1 MERLITIEEHF
12 ISDTISQKCTD
23 VIMAHGTEGEKQA
36 RKPAGNGGDPLS
48 GDIGARRIAYMDKMG
63 IDAQILS
70 YIDHYPSE
78 LPAQFAI
85 PLCREANDEMYAAT
99 VAHPGRL
106 YAFATLPL
114 DDPKAAADELERTV
128 TKLNFKGALIS
139 GFYKDHRLDDGY
151 YNPIWEKATQLDVP
165 IYLHPDYPNDTI
177 RDYYYKGAWS
187 DQAAALL
194 SGFGIGW
201 HYEIGMQIVR
211 MIMGGVFDRY
221 PKLKICT
228 GHWGEVVSYYM
239 YRMDEISRS
248 ITGLKKNI
256 SAYFKENVY
265 VNPSGMMYE
274 PQLRFCLDTFGE
286 DHILWGE
293 DYPKRM
299 PENIRTM
306 LENADISETVR
317 EKIAHRN
324 AERLFGISF
333 R

>member
-1 MERLITIEEHF
+1 MEHLITIEEHF
-12 ISDTISQKCTD
+12 ISDTISQKCTE
-23 VIMAHGTEGEKQA
+23 VIMAHGTQAQKQA
-36 RKPAGNGGDPLS
+36 RLSASRGSDPLCA
-48 GDIGARRIAYMDKMG
+48 DVGAGRIAYMDKMG
-63 IDAQILS
+63 IAAQILS
-70 YIDHYPSE
+70 YIDNCPAE

-99 VAHPGRL
+99 LAHSGRL

-114 DDPKAAADELERTV
+114 DNPQAAAQELERTV
-128 TKLNFKGALIS
+128 RKLNFKGALIS
-139 GFYKDHRLDDGY
+139 GFYGNHRLDDGY
-151 YNPIWEKATQLDVP
+151 YDPIWEKATQLDVP
-165 IYLHPDYPNDTI
+165 IYLHPDYPEDTVT
-177 RDYYYKGAWS
+177 DYYYRGNWS
-187 DQAAALL
+187 HQTAALL

-211 MIMGGVFDRY
+211 MIMGGVFDRF
-221 PKLKICT
+221 PGLKICT

-248 ITGLKKNI
+248 ITGLKKQI
-256 SAYFKENVY
+256 SDYFKKNVY

-306 LENADISETVR
+306 LEKADISETAR
-317 EKIAHRN
+317 EKIAHGN
-324 AERLFGISF
+324 AERLFGIKI
-333 R
+333 